1 MEEIM
6 KKLTIG
12 LGAALST
19 ALLGSMSLAADKV
32 LTVASWAAPFHT
44 MNENVFPWMSSQ
56 LNNCTGGS
64 LSLKVEYG
72 MAPPPAMYDTVRDGV
87 ADISWIV
94 YGYTPGKFVNTMIAE
109 LPGIPG
115 NARQK
120 SVAFQKTHEK
130 FFAKSGEAKGV
141 QVLANYTH
149 GPGMANTV
157 KKVTSYKELEG
168 VKMRVGGGVANA
180 IGTALGIAGVNA
192 PAPKVY
198 EIISGGV
205 ADGVMFPFE
214 TMHAFKIAELAKYS
228 LSNPDGMYT
237 TAFAV
242 IMNNDTYNDLSASH
256 KKCIDDMRGVSLSR
270 KIGNYWDQAD
280 EVGKASAAEYNH
292 ELTIANNDERQYF
305 KAKMG
310 PVIDDVLAKINAVG
324 VDASGALSY
333 FKEEVKV
340 ENLLSGN

>member
-1 MEEIM
+1 M

-12 LGAALST
+12 LGAVLST
-19 ALLGSMSLAADKV
+19 ALLGTMSLAADKV

-56 LNNCTGGS
+56 LKSCTSGS

-87 ADISWIV
+87 ADMSWIV
-94 YGYTPGKFVNTMIAE
+94 YGYTPGKFVTTMTAE

-130 FFAKSGEAKGV
+130 YFASVGEAKGV
-141 QVLANYTH
+141 QILANYTH
-149 GPGMANTV
+149 GPGMVNTV

-168 VKMRVGGGVANA
+168 VKMRIGGGVANA
-180 IGTALGIAGVNA
+180 IGKALGVAGIGA

-198 EIISGGV
+198 ELISGGV
-205 ADGVMFPFE
+205 ADGVFFPFE

-228 LSNPDGMYT
+228 LDNPDGMYT
-237 TAFAV
+237 TAFGL
-242 IMNNDTYNDLSASH
+242 IMNNDAYEGLDTTQRG
-256 KKCIDDMRGVSLSR
+256 CIDSMRGVSLSR
-270 KIGNYWDQAD
+270 TIGWFWDDAD
-280 EVGKASAAEYNH
+280 KFGASAAASYGH
-292 ELTIANNDERQYF
+292 ELTIASDEERAYF
-305 KAKMG
+305 TEKTSGVSTDIVAK
-310 PVIDDVLAKINAVG
+310 VSASG
-324 VDASGALSY
+324 VDGAAALAY
-333 FKEEVKV
+333 FKEQVAIEAG
-340 ENLLSGN
+340 E